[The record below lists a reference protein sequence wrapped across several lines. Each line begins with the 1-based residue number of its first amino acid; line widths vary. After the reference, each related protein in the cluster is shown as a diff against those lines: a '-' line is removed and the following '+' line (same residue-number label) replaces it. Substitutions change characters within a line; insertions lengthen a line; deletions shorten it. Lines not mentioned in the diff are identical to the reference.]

1 MSEWCVCADITFLLW
16 ACVCV
21 CMVLY
26 QCTNVR
32 HTSKTHTRTHS
43 IDYLLVGELVAFL
56 WPKLDLERRT
66 LMETISRAASACVE
80 VTVLCVLDVYVRLF
94 DTFALVTAAESSW
107 CPDRRSVER
116 AASVQARH
124 ATGSATGI
132 SAAE

>member
-1 MSEWCVCADITFLLW
+1 MGVFVQILLF
-16 ACVCV
+16 CCGRVCV
-21 CMVLY
+21 YGIVPVHVCMTHI
-26 QCTNVR
+26 QN
-32 HTSKTHTRTHS
+32 THTHTHS

-80 VTVLCVLDVYVRLF
+80 VSVLCVLDVYVRLF

-107 CPDRRSVER
+107 CSDRRSVER

-124 ATGSATGI
+124 TASSATGI
-132 SAAE
+132 SAVE